1 MIVLMTDFGL
11 EGPYV
16 GQITAV
22 LHRRAPSIPVVNLF
36 ADLPAF
42 NPNASAYLVSAYV
55 KEFPAGTIFLG
66 VVDPGVGSA
75 RRPVVVEAD
84 GKWFVGPDNGLFNVV
99 CKRAKVVRRWII
111 TYRPSRLSAS
121 FHGRDLFAPV
131 ASLIAKENEVP
142 GERLN
147 PTAQPWTSWPND
159 LFEVIYIDHYGN
171 AMTGVRAS
179 QVDHNRCLA
188 LKDCVIKYA
197 YTFSEAVP
205 NKPFWYE
212 NSNELIEIALQKG
225 SVSKALDLKVGDPFC
240 IRRCDG

>member
-16 GQITAV
+16 GQVTAV
-22 LHRRAPSIPVVNLF
+22 LNRQAPGIPVVNLF

-42 NPNASAYLVSAYV
+42 NTQASAYLMSAYV
-55 KEFPAGTIFLG
+55 KEFPAGTVFLG

-84 GKWFVGPDNGLFNVV
+84 GRWFVGPDNGLFNVV
-99 CKRAKVVRRWII
+99 CKRAKVVRRWLI
-111 TYRPSRLSAS
+111 TFRPSSLSAS

-131 ASLIAKENEVP
+131 ASLIANGNEVP
-142 GERLN
+142 GEPLN
-147 PTAQPWTSWPND
+147 SSDQPWNSWPDD

-171 AMTGVRAS
+171 AMTGVRAAG
-179 QVDHNRCLA
+179 VDHNRCLA
-188 LKDCVIKYA
+188 LKDWIIEYA

-212 NSNELIEIALQKG
+212 NSNGLVELALREG
-225 SVSKALDLKVGDPFC
+225 SVSKALDLTVGNPFC
-240 IRRCDG
+240 VRPCDA